1 MTPGTTPPSDGRS
14 RRWDRHRELRR
25 AHLVREATRAIH
37 HAGPDIAM
45 DEIAT
50 LAGTSKSIYYRYFTD
65 KAALQEAIGAVVVA
79 QMHEALAQAAG
90 TAPTPRAALR
100 AMVDQ
105 YLTTVE
111 ASPNVYRFVIRPGE
125 VAADAPVRRFLPDV
139 AALVARPF
147 AGELADDARLLEAW
161 AVGAV
166 GFVRGVGEWW
176 LDLDPADR
184 PPRADVVDRITTWLW
199 TGPVAALTRHR

>member
-1 MTPGTTPPSDGRS
+1 M
-14 RRWDRHRELRR
+14 RR

-37 HAGPDIAM
+37 HGGPDIAM
-45 DEIAT
+45 DEIAA

-65 KAALQEAIGAVVVA
+65 KAGLQEAIGATVVA
-79 QMHEALAQAAG
+79 EMHDALAEAAG

-105 YLTTVE
+105 YLATLE

-147 AGELADDARLLEAW
+147 ASALADDARLLTAW
-161 AVGAV
+161 SVGAV

-184 PPRADVVDRITTWLW
+184 PERADVADRITTWLW
-199 TGPVAALTRHR
+199 TGPVSALARPR